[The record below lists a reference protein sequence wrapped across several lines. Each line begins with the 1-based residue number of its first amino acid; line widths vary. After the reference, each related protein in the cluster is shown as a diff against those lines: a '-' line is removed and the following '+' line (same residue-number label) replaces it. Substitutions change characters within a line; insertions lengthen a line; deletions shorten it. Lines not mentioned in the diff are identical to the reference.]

1 MIVTANF
8 GIVTGDF
15 GLHLKIGHDQLK
27 SAVMIVRKNRSRSI
41 EMSGHDGPKYAIY
54 VVFFSQAS
62 NPAEPEYPDVLMAL

>member
-41 EMSGHDGPKYAIY
+41 EMSGHDGPKYAPVKHFQ
-54 VVFFSQAS
+54 VVSKGQWHAS
-62 NPAEPEYPDVLMAL
+62 SILIAGRR

>member
-27 SAVMIVRKNRSRSI
+27 
-41 EMSGHDGPKYAIY
+41 
-54 VVFFSQAS
+54 
-62 NPAEPEYPDVLMAL
+62 